1 MPKTYAD
8 LIESQFNEVDE
19 NAYNTIE
26 KELPSKDIDTYE
38 QLLTDI
44 SLNELGY
51 VIIEKGKE
59 NDNWFKKELTVRD
72 FVMLLN

>member
-44 SLNELGY
+44 SLNELVY

-59 NDNWFKKELTVRD
+59 NDHWFKKELTVRD

>member
-26 KELPSKDIDTYE
+26 KELPFKDIDTYE

-59 NDNWFKKELTVRD
+59 NDHWFKKELTVRD

>member
-44 SLNELGY
+44 SLNELWY

-59 NDNWFKKELTVRD
+59 NDHWFKKELTVRD

>member
-26 KELPSKDIDTYE
+26 LPSKDIDTCE

-59 NDNWFKKELTVRD
+59 NDHWFKKVLTVRD

>member
-51 VIIEKGKE
+51 VIIEKGKK
-59 NDNWFKKELTVRD
+59 NDHWFKKELTVRD

>member
-59 NDNWFKKELTVRD
+59 NDQWFKKELTVRD